1 MLTQNVYDCTMCEGM
16 ALRGVGT
23 SVQERGEEKRMDPL
37 RRAYCELMLARG
49 VWRAAKD
56 VEAQVAH
63 WCLEGGA
70 SHADLVAARQRDK
83 AAKAA

>member
-1 MLTQNVYDCTMCEGM
+1 
-16 ALRGVGT
+16 
-23 SVQERGEEKRMDPL
+23 MDPV

-63 WCLEGGA
+63 WLLESGA
-70 SHADLVAARQRDK
+70 SHADLTQARQREKATK
-83 AAKAA
+83 AALTRAQRTYQRLAEALLRRAS